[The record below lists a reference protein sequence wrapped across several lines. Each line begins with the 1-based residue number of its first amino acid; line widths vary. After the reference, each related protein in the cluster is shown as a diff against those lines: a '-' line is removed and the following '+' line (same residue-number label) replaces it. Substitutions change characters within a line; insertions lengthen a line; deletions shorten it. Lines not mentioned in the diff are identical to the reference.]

1 MTSANFSDF
10 LTPSPP
16 CHCHK
21 SADVVPFVFGDPPPS
36 ADVISGSPLNE
47 NQFSGKTYFYTIASS
62 AAVKSYSSTV
72 SLREGN
78 FAVAGRLGNFSLKDL
93 TSHGALYK
101 DRFLSRGENVLTFDL
116 FKYGGPPDD
125 KLARPYD
132 AMLRHAIQ
140 CCRDISQQWSLW
152 HLGTALGFNF

>member
-1 MTSANFSDF
+1 MRSLS
-10 LTPSPP
+10 L
-16 CHCHK
+16 
-21 SADVVPFVFGDPPPS
+21 V
-36 ADVISGSPLNE
+36 LNNPDYE
-47 NQFSGKTYFYTIASS
+47 VAS
-62 AAVKSYSSTV
+62 AAVRSYSSTV

-78 FAVAGRLGNFSLKDL
+78 FAVAGRLGSFSLKDL

-132 AMLRHAIQ
+132 AFLRVRMASIIYVHTHRFYSEVLSFFNQ
-140 CCRDISQQWSLW
+140 FHQLQGRISIGKQ
-152 HLGTALGFNF
+152 